1 MINMYSQ
8 LSTDS
13 ILTLKKVGPDNTK
26 AQIDPEPFQIVEL
39 QDIVSIKTGDD
50 HFLALKSDGSLYAMG
65 EDKYGQ

>member
-1 MINMYSQ
+1 M
-8 LSTDS
+8 
-13 ILTLKKVGPDNTK
+13 KKVGPDNTK